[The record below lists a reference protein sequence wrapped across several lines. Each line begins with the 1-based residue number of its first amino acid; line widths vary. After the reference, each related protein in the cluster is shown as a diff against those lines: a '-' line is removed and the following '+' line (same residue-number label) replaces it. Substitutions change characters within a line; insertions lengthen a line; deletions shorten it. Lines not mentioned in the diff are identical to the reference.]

1 MFILD
6 FIVFLVFCLM
16 LDDLELLL
24 DESVISLHRLIKSM
38 PEFVGGYSSVWV
50 SPHRRLA
57 FGFCFVGSLFER
69 GLFRSSEKFFYLM
82 KGFIS

>member
-6 FIVFLVFCLM
+6 FIVLLVFCLM
-16 LDDLELLL
+16 LNDLQLLL
-24 DESVISLHRLIKSM
+24 DESVIFLHRLIKSM
-38 PEFVGGYSSVWV
+38 PEFVGGFSSVGV
-50 SPHRRLA
+50 SPHRRLV
-57 FGFCFVGSLFER
+57 GFCFVGSLFGR